1 MAKTKEELIYDIEN
15 ELVDPTT
22 NKITGERVK
31 ARLLDMV
38 DAMGTGG
45 GGGQMEYWSFPNG
58 LTDDLDAEMVSA
70 LATLAKYTSYG
81 QPSITPPSLASVM
94 NVEYTSFVGMA
105 FNKDLKI
112 VYYGDDV
119 VTVGF
124 LLTVGEVDLAA
135 MGGVQ
140 ITEEEFYT
148 I

>member
-1 MAKTKEELIYDIEN
+1 MAKSKEEIISMIEN
-15 ELVDPTT
+15 DLVDPST

-38 DAMGTGG
+38 DAMGQG

-58 LTDDLDAEMVSA
+58 LPDDYNTEMVAA
-70 LATLAKYTSYG
+70 LATLAKYTAYG
-81 QPSITPPSLASVM
+81 QTSITPPSLALMM
-94 NVEYTSFVGMA
+94 NVKYTSFERMA

-112 VYYGDDV
+112 VCYGDDV

-124 LLTVGEVDLAA
+124 LLTEVGIDLVA